1 MTHCTKIGP
10 ILTYV
15 SGIVSDPVS
24 TGMAAIGGAITL
36 DRRHLLKRTGTLVAG
51 AALAGGI
58 PAVSTILGSV
68 SAQDTEFDVW
78 TTYTDPIR
86 VDLIESIGS
95 DFGDANGVK
104 FAHRGWQLEEL
115 GNTLPRSVDSNQGP
129 DVSQVN
135 NGESLAGPMARA
147 GQILTLKDYDTQYG
161 WSTRFAPSLL
171 ARCSYSADG
180 KTFGE
185 GELWGL
191 PAESEI
197 VGFYY
202 NKQIF
207 SDNGLPIPATFAELE
222 DAFATLKGAG
232 VTPLVFGN
240 LDKWPAIHMY
250 GAIQGTNTTREYLDG
265 LIYRR
270 GDADFTDPSIVD
282 AAAKLAEWKESG
294 YLLDG
299 FEGIS
304 ADDAQALFTGSGGAI
319 LMQGS
324 WAAGAV
330 RDGLGGNAG
339 FFTMPAASSDAKVLN
354 VGGVGIPYSITKNA
368 GDPALAATFID
379 TLVSEDSFSKFVDAG
394 QLPLGTIGE
403 DKITTD
409 TVTGDLY
416 KAWNAA
422 LADDAIGHYLD
433 WAAPQFYDVLT
444 GALQELL
451 GGKAT
456 PEEFAAKLQ
465 DFYAASFS

>member
-1 MTHCTKIGP
+1 M
-10 ILTYV
+10 
-15 SGIVSDPVS
+15 
-24 TGMAAIGGAITL
+24 L
-36 DRRHLLKRTGTLVAG
+36 DRRHLLKRSGALAAG
-51 AALAGGI
+51 AALAGALPSVMHG
-58 PAVSTILGSV
+58 VTSV
-68 SAQDTEFDVW
+68 SAQETEFDVW

-86 VDLIESIGS
+86 TDLIESIGTT
-95 DFGDANGVK
+95 FGEANGVK
-104 FAHRGWQLEEL
+104 FSHRGWQLEEL
-115 GNTLPRSVDSNQGP
+115 GNTLPRSVDSDQGP

-147 GQILTLKDYDTQYG
+147 GQILTLKDYDTEYG

-171 ARCSYSADG
+171 ARCSYTTDG

-202 NKQIF
+202 NKKMF
-207 SDNGLPIPATFAELE
+207 SDAGIAIPATFAELE
-222 DAFATLKGAG
+222 AAFDTLKTAG

-240 LDKWPAIHMY
+240 LDKWPAIHIY
-250 GAIQGTNTTREYLDG
+250 GAIQGTNTTREFLDG

-270 GDADFTDPSIVD
+270 GDADFTDPSITE
-282 AAAKLAEWKESG
+282 AAAKLAEWKEAG

-304 ADDAQALFTGSGGAI
+304 ADDAQALFIGGGGAM

-330 RDGLGGNAG
+330 RDGLGGDAG
-339 FFTMPAASSDAKVLN
+339 FFLMPAVSSDVKVLN

-368 GDPALAATFID
+368 GDPALAAKFID
-379 TLVSEDSFSKFVDAG
+379 TLVSEDAFNKFVDAG
-394 QLPLGTIGE
+394 QLPLGPVSE

-422 LADDAIGHYLD
+422 LADDGIGHYLD
-433 WAAPQFYDVLT
+433 WAAPQFYDGLT
-444 GALQELL
+444 GALKELL

-456 PEEFAAKLQ
+456 PDAFAAKLQ
-465 DFYAASFS
+465 EFYAASFS

>member
-1 MTHCTKIGP
+1 M
-10 ILTYV
+10 
-15 SGIVSDPVS
+15 
-24 TGMAAIGGAITL
+24 L
-36 DRRHLLKRTGTLVAG
+36 DRRYLLKRTG
-51 AALAGGI
+51 ALAAAAAIAGV
-58 PAVSTILGSV
+58 PAISRGVSSV

-86 VDLIESIGS
+86 TDLMETIGGA
-95 DFGDANGVK
+95 FGDANGVK

-147 GQILTLKDYDTQYG
+147 GQILTLKDFDAEYG

-171 ARCSYSADG
+171 ARCSFTADG

-191 PAESEI
+191 PAESEV

-202 NKQIF
+202 NKKKF
-207 SDNGLPIPATFAELE
+207 SDNGIAIPATFAELE
-222 DAFATLKGAG
+222 AALGTLKSAG
-232 VTPLVFGN
+232 ETPIVFGN
-240 LDKWPAIHMY
+240 LDKWPAIHIY

-270 GDADFTDPSIVD
+270 GDADFTDPSIT
-282 AAAKLAEWKESG
+282 ASAAKLAEWKEAG

-299 FEGIS
+299 FDGIS
-304 ADDAQALFTGSGGAI
+304 ADDAQALFIGGGGAI

-324 WAAGAV
+324 WAAGAI
-330 RDGLGGNAG
+330 RDGLGGDSG
-339 FFTMPAASSDAKVLN
+339 FFLMPAASTDVKVLH

-368 GDPALAATFID
+368 DDPALAAKFID
-379 TLVSEDSFSKFVDAG
+379 TLVSEDSFSKFIDAG
-394 QLPLGTIGE
+394 QLPLGTVSE
-403 DKITTD
+403 DKITAD

-416 KAWNAA
+416 TAWNAA

-456 PEEFAAKLQ
+456 PDEFAAKLQ
-465 DFYAASFS
+465 EFYAASFS